1 MNINAPNRPAERLSF
16 IMKINNWVTKHP
28 FEPDNVI
35 IAVDFN
41 WNLEKTDD
49 PHAEIFQNI
58 LENNN
63 FYRSMG

>member
-1 MNINAPNRPAERLSF
+1 MNINAPNRIAERLSF

-28 FEPDNVI
+28 LEPDNII
-35 IAVDFN
+35 IAVDFK

-49 PHAEIFQNI
+49 PYVEIFQNI
-58 LENNN
+58 LKNKF